1 MIAEVIA
8 GGLLVALT
16 VQQWVHAKLIE
27 SLSDEYTERL
37 RVVEDDRRA
46 LTAAAL
52 QHQNPIGAAR
62 VAPVLRPERQEPV
75 LPEGL

>member
-1 MIAEVIA
+1 MIAEFLT
-8 GGLLVALT
+8 GGLLVALC

-27 SLSDEYTERL
+27 QLQDDYTERL

-62 VAPVLRPERQEPV
+62 VSPVLRPERTEPV
-75 LPEGL
+75 IPEGL